1 MHTYEKLP
9 EPKLDEIDRKILNRI
24 QGDFPISRDP
34 FGEVGEEAG
43 VAGDE
48 ALRRVHALIDRGI
61 VRKVGPFFDAKKL
74 GHVSTLCAMEVPGE
88 KIYDSV
94 KVINGFPQV
103 THNYLRK
110 GKPNVWF
117 TLIAESR
124 EAMERIIAEI
134 TEKCGAGPVRNLPAL
149 KVFKIKVDLKL
160 DDKN

>member
-9 EPKLDEIDRKILNRI
+9 EPRLDETDRKILNRI

-34 FGEVGEEAG
+34 FGEVGKEAG

-48 ALRRVHALIDRGI
+48 ALRRVLALIDRGI
-61 VRKVGPFFDAKKL
+61 IRKVGPFFDAKKL
-74 GHVSTLCAMEVPGE
+74 DYASTLCAMEVPGE
-88 KIYDSV
+88 RIYDAV
-94 KVINGFPQV
+94 KVINAFPQV

-124 EAMERIIAEI
+124 ESIDAIIAEI
-134 TEKCGAGPVRNLPAL
+134 TDKCGAPVKNLPAL

-160 DDKN
+160 DDKD